1 MTFAAFENSP
11 PLAYSGDPIW
21 NVRMFRMAAYLGGR
35 CATDVAQMG
44 PRISLRQADQLVRAV
59 GSIAANIAEGYSR
72 SGQAEQLR
80 FYTCALG
87 SLREAL
93 TWIGTLGAAPWDPRE
108 EYQDLLVQV
117 RRQLLTAIKTMRPL
131 AYEKPKG
138 RRVQRPHRDQS

>member
-1 MTFAAFENSP
+1 MTFAAFENLP
-11 PLAYSGDPIW
+11 PFAYSGDPIW
-21 NVRMFRMAAYLGGR
+21 NIRMFRMAAYLGGR

-72 SGQAEQLR
+72 SGQAEQFR
-80 FYTCALG
+80 FYTYALG

-138 RRVQRPHRDQS
+138 RRLQRPRPDQS